1 MDRREELIARCEAV
15 VNAPKGELPT
25 PLIAHASDCALL
37 LSALRGMQEWIP
49 VVERLPERDTD
60 VLVFA
65 GWIDVATFE
74 PKNKRIA
81 SQQWFSE
88 PAGINPFFSITHWSA
103 LPKPPG
109 GVE

>member
-1 MDRREELIARCEAV
+1 MDRLEELIARCKAV

-37 LSALRGMQEWIP
+37 LAALQALKSPWVEVG
-49 VVERLPERDTD
+49 ERLPEVECEVMVYRPN
-60 VLVFA
+60 A
-65 GWIDVATFE
+65 RS
-74 PKNKRIA
+74 KRTIGILTLRVIWQ
-81 SQQWFSE
+81 SPVSNFSMGE
-88 PAGINPFFSITHWSA
+88 VTHWSA

>member
-1 MDRREELIARCEAV
+1 MDRLEELIARCRAV

-37 LSALRGMQEWIP
+37 LAALQALKSPWVE
-49 VVERLPERDTD
+49 VSERLPKLHERVMILGKDPDGEPHHFLANWNGNKIGFLGVNGFRHSD
-60 VLVFA
+60 V
-65 GWIDVATFE
+65 
-74 PKNKRIA
+74 
-81 SQQWFSE
+81 
-88 PAGINPFFSITHWSA
+88 THWSA